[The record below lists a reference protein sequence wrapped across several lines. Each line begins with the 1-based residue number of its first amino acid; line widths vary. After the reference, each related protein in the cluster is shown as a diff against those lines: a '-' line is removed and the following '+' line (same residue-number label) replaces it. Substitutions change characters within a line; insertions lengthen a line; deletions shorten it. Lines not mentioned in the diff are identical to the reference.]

1 MGAGRSGPHDV
12 RAGIPTYIKIRY
24 LMFNITNIFNLA
36 QTSALLT
43 SDLRLFDPIWEEN
56 RICVALKNVAPS
68 VITALVAIGQ

>member
-1 MGAGRSGPHDV
+1 
-12 RAGIPTYIKIRY
+12 
-24 LMFNITNIFNLA
+24 MFNITNIFNLA
-36 QTSALLT
+36 HTSALLT